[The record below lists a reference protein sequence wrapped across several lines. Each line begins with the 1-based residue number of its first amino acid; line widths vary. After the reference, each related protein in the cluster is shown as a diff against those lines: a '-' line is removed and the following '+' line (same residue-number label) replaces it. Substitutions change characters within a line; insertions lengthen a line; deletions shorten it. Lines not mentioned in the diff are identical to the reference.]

1 MVTRTKINNKS
12 VSIVFFVLEEQ
23 ALFCAVAIN
32 SIIINTKLLKN
43 IYVFIENENTRRK
56 VLSNIIHKNENK
68 IKYIIVNNE
77 NNLAIPSKNLLQKD
91 SYKLRTILKHIKER
105 WVLLLDVGIL
115 LQDNIFNVLEEITFD
130 NPIYGIRGEQLNKYV
145 SIDLLNLL
153 GINAKDRGI
162 DTRFLLINLDFCRI
176 QNILKHIETLL
187 STHYIDDGNGKIFNI
202 IYYNKLGLFKSDSV
216 YIYKHGLKENISNI
230 RKTSVILF
238 SISELNKRNS
248 ISQLW
253 NRYKKM
259 KANNIRIQTDSLLGL
274 KFDDLIVTTYFISKS
289 NPQAGSLSHANDPNS
304 LVQEYKKND
313 DKLTSVLFNS
323 VKKHNQTLVVFHDG
337 LDKKY
342 IKRNSCQNILFIDVK
357 LGPYSTNDERFF
369 VYNEFIQQV
378 KFERIFFIDC
388 FDVEIRKPPFGIFDK
403 YGERIFV
410 GRDSCNSIINCPY
423 VLDKLQHVLSATF
436 ELDHHQD
443 FEYFINMPLYNAGII
458 GGAKRSVNIL
468 LNFICNIL
476 EAANSNKNV
485 NMAVVNYAIYRLFL
499 RDYKYIAPKAPDVN
513 PLNDLRSCNDEIFS
527 GYPINS
533 SFKKYE
539 DRNDVYFI
547 HK

>member
-1 MVTRTKINNKS
+1 MVTHTKINNKS

-32 SIIINTKLLKN
+32 SIIINTKRLKN

-56 VLSNIIHKNENK
+56 VLCNVINKNENK
-68 IKYIIVNNE
+68 IKFILVNE
-77 NNLAIPSKNLLQKD
+77 EKNLSIPNKILLQRD
-91 SYKLRTILKHIKER
+91 SYKLYTILKHIKEH
-105 WVLLLDVGIL
+105 WVFLFDVGIL
-115 LQDNIFNVLEEITFD
+115 LQDNLFNVLEEITFN
-130 NPIYGIRGEQLNKYV
+130 NPIYGIRGEPLNKYV

-187 STHYIDDGNGKIFNI
+187 SSHYIDDGGGKIFNV
-202 IYYNKLGLFKSDSV
+202 IYYNKLGHFKSDSI
-216 YIYKHGLKENISNI
+216 YINKHELKENISNI
-230 RKTSVILF
+230 RKTSVILY
-238 SISELNKRNS
+238 SKSELNKKNNL
-248 ISQLW
+248 SQLW
-253 NRYKKM
+253 NRYKKQ
-259 KANNIRIQTDSLLGL
+259 KYNNIRIRTDSLLGL

-304 LVQEYKKND
+304 LVHEYKKND

-337 LDKKY
+337 LDNDY
-342 IKRNSCQNILFIDVK
+342 IKRNSAHNILFIDVE

-378 KFERIFFIDC
+378 RFERIFFIDC
-388 FDVEIRKPPFGIFDK
+388 FDVEIRKPPFGIFDQ
-403 YGERIFV
+403 YGERIYV

-423 VLDKLQHVLSATF
+423 VLEKLQHVLSVTF

-458 GGAKRSVNIL
+458 GGAKRSVSIL
-468 LNFICNIL
+468 INFICNIL
-476 EAANSNKNV
+476 EAANSNDNV

-499 RDYKYIAPKAPDVN
+499 RDYKYIAPKDPDVN

-527 GYPINS
+527 GYPLNS

>member
-56 VLSNIIHKNENK
+56 VLSNIIYKNENK

-77 NNLAIPSKNLLQKD
+77 NNLSISNKILLQRD

-216 YIYKHGLKENISNI
+216 YIYKHGVKENISNI

-342 IKRNSCQNILFIDVK
+342 IKQNSCQNILFIDVK

>member
-56 VLSNIIHKNENK
+56 VLSNIIYKNENK

-77 NNLAIPSKNLLQKD
+77 NNLSISNKILLQRD

-115 LQDNIFNVLEEITFD
+115 LQDNIFNVLEEITFN

-216 YIYKHGLKENISNI
+216 YIYKHGVKENISNI

-342 IKRNSCQNILFIDVK
+342 IKQNSCQNILFIDVK